1 MDISMRL
8 FLVGIFG
15 VIIGMIGA
23 FSIVE
28 MIDQSERY
36 ISEKSEH
43 PPDRNLKNDDGGN
56 SDGHSS

>member
-8 FLVGIFG
+8 FFVGIYRI
-15 VIIGMIGA
+15 IIGMIGA

-43 PPDRNLKNDDGGN
+43 PPDNFKENLESEEKEK
-56 SDGHSS
+56 

>member
-1 MDISMRL
+1 MDISIRI

-15 VIIGMIGA
+15 TIIGMVGA

-28 MIDQSERY
+28 MIDRSERY
-36 ISEKSEH
+36 ISKKTEH
-43 PPDRNLKNDDGGN
+43 PPDGNLKNDDGGK